1 MKKYVTLKLILVLLL
16 FLPKTTYAQG
26 PVLTATGNQTYC
38 DAPLNIAQT
47 VSITDPSA
55 TTTDA
60 SVYIQI
66 PTGYVFGEDLLTL
79 TGTHPNISSTWSET
93 EGKLTLSPIP
103 LGGTVSYTELEAA
116 ILDVEYN
123 SSSMTPVAG
132 EKTFSILLGVGNR
145 ELSYLPRNGHYY
157 EYVPLLG
164 VTWTTARFLAE
175 TYVYHGLQGY
185 LVTLTAADEQQ
196 IAGIQAP
203 GAGWIGATDE
213 AVEGDWRWVT
223 GPEGLANGGTGTPF
237 WNGLGC
243 LGCGGFN
250 VPTPDGEFSFWNT
263 NYSEPNSANPGEDYA
278 HIVDPDLPGSRD
290 GSWNDMPVNGGP
302 IGGYYEPKG
311 FVVEYGGMPGDNP
324 DVQILATTSLTVP
337 ETIYYPT
344 RSATICPSE
353 TVTFLGIPTTDP
365 PGAPTTTEVYW
376 YDDSASVTPIWT
388 GNSFTTPALNT
399 TTTFYSDNGCLSQRE
414 SFTVTVSTVPTL
426 TVSPVAYTY
435 DQNDTATP
443 LNVTASSGCTLN
455 WYDDAGVIIPPPSP
469 PTPSTAVVGVTSYFV
484 SQTLT
489 ASGCEGPKTEITV
502 TVNGVP
508 VTPDPPVVSDISYCQ
523 NETAL
528 ALTATA
534 SSNCT
539 LNWYTTATGGT
550 STATPPTPSTATV
563 GITSYF
569 VSQTDNSSGLE
580 STRAEIQVTVN
591 PTPTLLITNPA
602 GACLPSTVD
611 ISASAVTTG
620 STLEGGVLSYWTDSA
635 ATAVLS
641 NPNAVAVSGT
651 YYIKVETTAGCID
664 IKPVTVVVS
673 EQPVLA
679 ITNPSAV
686 CSPTTVDLTATAVTT
701 GSTLEGG
708 VLSYWTDSAATA
720 ALSNPNAVAVSGTYY
735 IKVETTA
742 GCVDIK
748 PVMVTIDPT
757 PTLVITNPA
766 GACLP
771 STVDLTASAVTTGST
786 LEGGVL
792 SYWTDSAAT
801 AVLSNPNAVAVSGT
815 YYIKV
820 ETTAGC
826 IDIKPV
832 TVVVS
837 EQPVLAITNPSAV
850 CSPTTVDLTAT
861 AVTTGS
867 TLEGGVLSYWTD
879 SAATAALSN
888 PNAVAV
894 SGTYYIKVETT
905 AGCVDIKPV
914 TVTINPAP
922 TLVITNPAVA
932 CLPSTVDLTAAAVT
946 TGSTLEGGVLSYWTD
961 SAATAALSNPNVV
974 AASGTYY
981 IKVETTAG
989 CMDIKPV
996 AVAISEQPV
1005 LIITNP
1011 SSVCFPSTIDLTAAS
1026 VTAGSTLEGG
1036 LLSYWTDSSAT
1047 AALSNPTAVSVSG
1060 TYYIKV
1066 ETTAGCVDIEPVTV
1080 TINPLPNID
1089 LNLDGESDKIVCSDI
1104 TFFSFTLDAGILDH
1118 TPTTDYIYIWSKD
1131 GSVLPDNTPTLDVS
1145 EIGVYT
1151 VEVISAFGCSQI
1163 RTITVKTSKSPTI
1176 DTIEIVDLTTNNSVT
1191 VNLVEPGDF
1200 QFILDDPN
1208 GIWQDSNVFYNVS
1221 GGEHTVYVSDKYGCP
1236 GDNRVIVVISAP
1248 KFFTPN
1254 NDGYNDYWNVKGLSD
1269 DDSKAIIYI
1278 FDRYGKLLKQWV
1290 PSSDGLGWDGTLNGS
1305 HLPSDDYWYT
1315 LKLENGRESKGH
1327 FSLIR

>member
-1 MKKYVTLKLILVLLL
+1 MKKYVTLKIIFVLL
-16 FLPKTTYAQG
+16 FFITKSANTQN

-47 VSITDPSA
+47 VSITDSSA
-55 TTTDA
+55 STTDA

-66 PTGYVFGEDLLTL
+66 PSGYVLGEDLLTL
-79 TGTHPNISSTWSET
+79 TGTHPNISSSWSET
-93 EGKLTLSPIP
+93 EGKLTLSPVP
-103 LGGTVSYTELEAA
+103 LGGTVSYAELEAA
-116 ILDVEYN
+116 ILDVEFN
-123 SSSMTPVAG
+123 SSSMTPIAG

-164 VTWTTARFLAE
+164 VTWTTARALAE
-175 TYVYHGLQGY
+175 TYVYRGLQGY

-196 IAGIQAP
+196 LAGIQAP

-237 WNGLGC
+237 WNGTGC

-250 VPTPDGEFSFWNT
+250 VPTLDGEFSFWNT

-324 DVQILATTSLTVP
+324 DVQILATTTLTVP

-353 TVTFLGIPTTDP
+353 TATFLGIPTTDP

-376 YDDSASVTPIWT
+376 YDDSTSVTPIWT
-388 GNSFTTPALNT
+388 GNSFTTPVLNT
-399 TTTFYSDNGCLSQRE
+399 TTTFYSDNGCFSQRK

-426 TVSPVAYTY
+426 TVNPVTYTY
-435 DQNDTATP
+435 DQNDIASP
-443 LNVTASSGCTLN
+443 FNVTPSLGCTLN
-455 WYDDAGVIIPPPSP
+455 WYDASGILMPPPYP

-508 VTPDPPVVSDISYCQ
+508 VPPDPPSVEDVSYCQ
-523 NETAL
+523 DETAL
-528 ALTATA
+528 PLSATA

-539 LNWYTTATGGT
+539 LNWYTTATEGT

-569 VSQTDNSSGLE
+569 VSQTDNSFGLE
-580 STRAEIQVTVN
+580 STRAEIQITVN
-591 PTPTLLITNPA
+591 PTPMLVITNPA
-602 GACLPSTVD
+602 GACSPSTVD
-611 ISASAVTTG
+611 LTASAVTAG
-620 STLEGGVLSYWTDSA
+620 STLEGGSLSYWTDSA
-635 ATAVLS
+635 ATSALS
-641 NPNAVAVSGT
+641 TPNAVAVSGT

-664 IKPVTVVVS
+664 IKPVTV
-673 EQPVLA
+673 
-679 ITNPSAV
+679 
-686 CSPTTVDLTATAVTT
+686 TVNT
-701 GSTLEGG
+701 
-708 VLSYWTDSAATA
+708 
-720 ALSNPNAVAVSGTYY
+720 
-735 IKVETTA
+735 
-742 GCVDIK
+742 
-748 PVMVTIDPT
+748 T

-771 STVDLTASAVTTGST
+771 STVDLTATVVTTGSA
-786 LEGGVL
+786 LEGGSL

-801 AVLSNPNAVAVSGT
+801 SALSTPNAVAVSGT

-832 TVVVS
+832 TVTVN
-837 EQPVLAITNPSAV
+837 PTPTLAITDPSVV
-850 CSPTTVDLTAT
+850 CTPATVDITADS
-861 AVTTGS
+861 VTVGS
-867 TLEGGVLSYWTD
+867 TLAGSQLSYWTD
-879 SAATAALSN
+879 SSATTVLSN
-888 PNAVAV
+888 PSAVGV
-894 SGTYYIKVETT
+894 SGTYYIK
-905 AGCVDIKPV
+905 A
-914 TVTINPAP
+914 
-922 TLVITNPAVA
+922 
-932 CLPSTVDLTAAAVT
+932 
-946 TGSTLEGGVLSYWTD
+946 
-961 SAATAALSNPNVV
+961 
-974 AASGTYY
+974 
-981 IKVETTAG
+981 ETTAG

-996 AVAISEQPV
+996 TVVVSEQPA
-1005 LIITNP
+1005 LAITDP
-1011 SSVCFPSTIDLTAAS
+1011 SAVCAPATVDLTTAS
-1026 VTAGSTLEGG
+1026 VTVGSTLEGG
-1036 LLSYWTDSSAT
+1036 QLSYWTDSSAT
-1047 AALSNPTAVSVSG
+1047 AALSNPSAVGVSG
-1060 TYYIKV
+1060 TYYIKA
-1066 ETTAGCVDIEPVTV
+1066 ETTAGCMDIESVTV
-1080 TINPLPNID
+1080 TVNPLPNID
-1089 LNLDGESDKIVCSDI
+1089 LNSDGKSDRIICSEI
-1104 TFFSFTLDAGILDH
+1104 TSFSFTLDAGILDN
-1118 TPTTDYIYIWSKD
+1118 TPISDYTYIWSKD
-1131 GSVLPDNTPTLDVS
+1131 GNALPNNTPTLDVN

-1163 RTITVKTSKSPTI
+1163 RTIAVKTSKSPVI
-1176 DTIEIVDLTTNNSVT
+1176 DTIDIVDLTTNNSVT
-1191 VNLVEPGDF
+1191 VNLEEPGDF
-1200 QFILDDPN
+1200 QFCMDYPN
-1208 GIWQDSNVFYNVS
+1208 GTCQDYNVFYNVP
-1221 GGEHTVYVSDKYGCP
+1221 GGLHTVYVSDEYGCP
-1236 GDNRVIVVISAP
+1236 GDSREIIVVSAP

-1254 NDGYNDYWNVKGLSD
+1254 NDSYNDYWNIKGLNESD
-1269 DDSKAIIYI
+1269 SESVIYI
-1278 FDRYGKLLKQWV
+1278 FDRYGKLLKQWN
-1290 PSSDGLGWDGTLNGS
+1290 PSLNRLGWDGTLNGLA
-1305 HLPSDDYWYT
+1305 LPADDYWYA